1 MIYRI
6 VMQSRELYEVDT
18 ENLDEAY
25 EMIALGQVEPLD
37 KEYFGEDIVE
47 EINDDSKIP
56 KWLGGFEIE
65 EDKE

>member
-37 KEYFGEDIVE
+37 KEYFGEDIVD
-47 EINDDSKIP
+47 EINDDIKIP